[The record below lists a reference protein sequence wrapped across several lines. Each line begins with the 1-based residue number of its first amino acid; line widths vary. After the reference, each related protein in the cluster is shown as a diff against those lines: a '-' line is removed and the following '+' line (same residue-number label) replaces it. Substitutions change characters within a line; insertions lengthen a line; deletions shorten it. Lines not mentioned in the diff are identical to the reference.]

1 MNEYQLPE
9 EPAGPVWDQ
18 HGSRWVRIP
27 ETYPVLWKTDDDACH
42 PTWGRL
48 LEEYGPLSENAPV
61 KIGTTVPYD
70 MWKDL
75 PRGSVI
81 LFDRNTA
88 FTKIRGSDP
97 LAATDHEETTTILD
111 SELVFSPAMVAR
123 IGWRV

>member
-9 EPAGPVWDQ
+9 ELAGPVWDQ

-81 LFDRNTA
+81 LFDRKWSVSLTLCL
-88 FTKIRGSDP
+88 TRPGS
-97 LAATDHEETTTILD
+97 LTTMA
-111 SELVFSPAMVAR
+111 E
-123 IGWRV
+123 W

>member
-1 MNEYQLPE
+1 MNEYRLPE

-18 HGSRWVRIP
+18 YGNKWVKVP
-27 ETYPVLWKTDDDACH
+27 ETNPVLWKTDDPDYH
-42 PTWGRL
+42 HTWGVL

-61 KIGTTVPYD
+61 KIGTTVPYN

-81 LFDRNTA
+81 LFNDNTA
-88 FTKIRGSDP
+88 FTKIRGNEWIT
-97 LAATDHEETTTILD
+97 ATGHEETTTVIE

>member
-1 MNEYQLPE
+1 MNEYRLPE

-70 MWKDL
+70 MWRLDGRFMKL
-75 PRGSVI
+75 PAKGHHSRPRLLLRRSWLRGVQNIRCPLSGI
-81 LFDRNTA
+81 SPRIM
-88 FTKIRGSDP
+88 IRGLP
-97 LAATDHEETTTILD
+97 
-111 SELVFSPAMVAR
+111 
-123 IGWRV
+123 

>member
-1 MNEYQLPE
+1 MNEYRLPE

-18 HGSRWVRIP
+18 YGNKWVKVP
-27 ETYPVLWKTDDDACH
+27 ETNPVFWKTDDDAYH
-42 PTWGRL
+42 PTWGKL

-61 KIGTTVPYD
+61 KIGTTVPHTI
-70 MWKDL
+70 WEDL

-81 LFDRNTA
+81 LFDNNTA
-88 FTKIRGSDP
+88 FTKIRYSEWIT
-97 LAATDHEETTTILD
+97 ATDHEETTTIIE

>member
-88 FTKIRGSDP
+88 FTKIRNSEWIT
-97 LAATDHEETTTILD
+97 ATGHEETTTIIE

-123 IGWRV
+123 IGWGV

>member
-48 LEEYGPLSENAPV
+48 LEEYGPTA
-61 KIGTTVPYD
+61 
-70 MWKDL
+70 
-75 PRGSVI
+75 
-81 LFDRNTA
+81 NTSHA
-88 FTKIRGSDP
+88 HHT
-97 LAATDHEETTTILD
+97 
-111 SELVFSPAMVAR
+111 VFSPAMVVR

>member
-61 KIGTTVPYD
+61 KRAGKFVASRWDGNIPWSGRKHGTSA
-70 MWKDL
+70 
-75 PRGSVI
+75 R
-81 LFDRNTA
+81 
-88 FTKIRGSDP
+88 
-97 LAATDHEETTTILD
+97 AA
-111 SELVFSPAMVAR
+111 
-123 IGWRV
+123 

>member
-27 ETYPVLWKTDDDACH
+27 ETYPVLWKTDD
-42 PTWGRL
+42 
-48 LEEYGPLSENAPV
+48 SEW
-61 KIGTTVPYD
+61 I
-70 MWKDL
+70 
-75 PRGSVI
+75 
-81 LFDRNTA
+81 TA
-88 FTKIRGSDP
+88 TG
-97 LAATDHEETTTILD
+97 HEETTTIIE